1 VNVFIAATTGCFSDL
16 EFEAACKQ
24 IADLEYDSIE
34 VTLDE
39 AGHFRPSEIS
49 ADPEAAVFRTRDA
62 TRLSLCALNV
72 VCDIDSG
79 LFPGLFTFAKLLK
92 ITQVTIPSLELGM
105 PFNDET
111 DRLKALVSLAT
122 QDGIRLA
129 IKTQKGRMT
138 EDPHSAVEL
147 CRAVKGLG
155 LTYDPSHYLCGP
167 YRGQNHDMVFEYTTH
182 VHFRD
187 SSPDSLQVPVGLG
200 EIDYS
205 RVMTHLK
212 RFDYRRAFS
221 VDLIPADLKDMN
233 RGLEMRKL
241 RMLLESLL

>member
-1 VNVFIAATTGCFSDL
+1 MFIAATTGCFADL
-16 EFEAACKQ
+16 DFEAACKQ
-24 IADLEYDSIE
+24 IADLEYDAIE
-34 VTLDE
+34 LTLDA
-39 AGHFRPSEIS
+39 AGHFQPAEVS
-49 ADPEAAVFRTRDA
+49 ADPEAAALRTREA

-72 VCDIDSG
+72 TSDIPLK
-79 LFPGLFTFAKLLK
+79 LFPGLFAFAKLLK

-111 DRLKALVSLAT
+111 DRLKKLVTLAT

-155 LTYDPSHYLCGP
+155 LTYDPSHFLCGP
-167 YRGQNHDMVFEYTTH
+167 YRTQNHDMVFEYTTH

-187 SSPDSLQVPVGLG
+187 STPDSLQVPVGLG

-205 RVMTHLK
+205 RVITQLK
-212 RFDYRRAFS
+212 RFDYRRAFA
-221 VDLIPADLKDMN
+221 VDLIPTELKNMN